1 MKKLILSLLILP
13 LCVFAEQK
21 PSVAAEKAGKTD
33 SYQVTGPVTELTDT
47 KIVITKGKER
57 FELNRAADTKVE
69 GELKVGAKATVKYVM
84 TATTVE
90 VKGDEKKADAKA
102 ADVKPA
108 AVKSADVKPVEV
120 KPAVKK

>member
-1 MKKLILSLLILP
+1 MNKLILSLLTLP

-21 PSVAAEKAGKTD
+21 PAVATEKPDKSD
-33 SYQVTGPVTELTDT
+33 SYQVTGPITELTDA

-57 FELNRAADTKVE
+57 FELNRAADTKVD

-90 VKGDEKKADAKA
+90 VKGDEKKADKPAKA
-102 ADVKPA
+102 EKKADAKPA
-108 AVKSADVKPVEV
+108 EV